1 MWSRLLLTKSARANL
16 AGKSPLESSR
26 HVSKGSRSL
35 HTVVMIRHGE
45 STWNVEK
52 RFTGWCDIPL
62 TDHGEADAVDA
73 GSLMK
78 LRGLNFDVAF
88 TSTLERAWRTSAI
101 ALSESD
107 QSGVETIRNWRLN
120 ERHYGALQG
129 HLKDCDTLA
138 KNFGT
143 NKILSWR
150 RSWTEPPPAMDDS
163 DIEAQLDPKS
173 VQLAKDLLDDRYFE
187 MGRNGEMKIK
197 DIYPRTESLEQCEER
212 VGQYWDDVIAPRI
225 RDNERVLIVAHANTI
240 RGLVKKIDNI
250 DDDMM
255 LHLKIPNG
263 IPIVYTLDSNLNPV
277 IQTGK
282 DDFVGFQASY
292 LISPHNHK
300 RMMEYETCTRK
311 KLSSL
316 FTFLDKNNDGRI
328 SHVDLMEGLAMLQNY
343 KVNNAIEGEEIADI
357 CEYEVEEL
365 LREIP
370 EGNLTLKDFLKAADN
385 IEPGLTAL
393 RLLQ

>member
-1 MWSRLLLTKSARANL
+1 
-16 AGKSPLESSR
+16 
-26 HVSKGSRSL
+26 
-35 HTVVMIRHGE
+35 
-45 STWNVEK
+45 
-52 RFTGWCDIPL
+52 
-62 TDHGEADAVDA
+62 
-73 GSLMK
+73 
-78 LRGLNFDVAF
+78 
-88 TSTLERAWRTSAI
+88 
-101 ALSESD
+101 
-107 QSGVETIRNWRLN
+107 
-120 ERHYGALQG
+120 
-129 HLKDCDTLA
+129 
-138 KNFGT
+138 
-143 NKILSWR
+143 
-150 RSWTEPPPAMDDS
+150 MDDS